1 MREDDQTEGKRLE
14 RRWSE
19 AGLLRFLVTFLLHPK
34 KFGGSADQLSQ
45 PSLGPRMNSLRRS
58 SILLLSFLL
67 LTAHSVLS
75 QDTTKTLEEGDKTA
89 EDLLE
94 NSSQDTE
101 DSQLLDELTRLQEH
115 PLDLNAVSSEELQ
128 VIPGVT
134 PFIAQSIVNYRE
146 RIGRFSSVAVLSAV
160 DGMTRKLYSHL
171 RKYVCVDGSTQRIG
185 FTMRSRAIRD
195 LQERK
200 GFQDGT
206 YSNSPFKSYNRF
218 VAEYSAKVEAGLL
231 FEKDAGEQRLN
242 DFTAGYVELKD
253 LAFVSE
259 AVLGDYI
266 LEVGQG
272 IALWRSNGFSKGSEV
287 VYPVKKIG
295 RTVQPYLSSDENK
308 FLRGGAATVRF
319 SEFEA
324 TAFYSNNRLDASF
337 DTLGGIK
344 SFDISGL
351 HRTQS
356 ELDRQDAAREILF
369 GGRIGFHKA
378 NIRQLGLTY
387 YVSSFDKDVAAGRL
401 FQFQGRDNNMLSLDY
416 DVNFKNVNVF
426 GEWARSYTGAVGGIT
441 GVLVRF
447 DPVHGSSLDGA
458 NGDPGRTIVDMALVV
473 RNYPKDFISL
483 HGFGFGENNG
493 DTQNEFGIYTG
504 VKIRATQFVEISAYY
519 DQFKFPWQ
527 TYFNPL
533 PTSGN
538 DALVQTVFTIQRGLE
553 VTIRYKN
560 ESKEDVQGTLDD
572 LGREV
577 KRLTDR
583 TQQNFRVGVSF
594 DVSERVR
601 LRGRAELVDV
611 QYDLYGQNG
620 KGYLLY
626 QDVRVNPTESLTLD
640 GRLVFFDTD
649 SYDTRLYEYE
659 SDIRGVSYNP
669 GLYGKGRRLYLVAH
683 YKVLGFLELSAKY
696 AQTFLDGV
704 KVVGSGE
711 DTIRG
716 DIASRISLQM
726 EFKW

>member
-1 MREDDQTEGKRLE
+1 
-14 RRWSE
+14 
-19 AGLLRFLVTFLLHPK
+19 
-34 KFGGSADQLSQ
+34 
-45 PSLGPRMNSLRRS
+45 MNSLRRS

-94 NSSQDTE
+94 NGSQDTE

-115 PLDLNAVSSEELQ
+115 PLDLNTVSSEELQ

-134 PFIAQSIVNYRE
+134 PFIAQSIVNHRE
-146 RIGRFSSVAVLSAV
+146 RIGGFSSVAELSAV

-171 RKYVCVDGSTQRIG
+171 RRYVCVDGSTQRIG

-206 YSNSPFKSYNRF
+206 YFNSPFKSYNRF
-218 VAEYSAKVEAGLL
+218 VAEYSAKVEAGVL
-231 FEKDAGEQRLN
+231 FEKDAGEQSLN
-242 DFTAGYVELKD
+242 DFTAGYVELKN
-253 LAFVSE
+253 LPFVSE
-259 AVLGDYI
+259 AVLGDYV

-272 IALWRSNGFSKGSEV
+272 IAFWRASGFSKGSEV
-287 VYPVKKIG
+287 IYPVKKVG
-295 RTVQPYLSSDENK
+295 RCIQPYLSSDENK
-308 FLRGGAATVRF
+308 FLRGGAATAHF

-324 TAFYSNNRLDASF
+324 TAFYSNNLLDASV
-337 DTLGGIK
+337 DTLDGIK

-356 ELDRQDAAREILF
+356 ELDRHNVARETLF
-369 GGRIGFHKA
+369 GGRIGFM
-378 NIRQLGLTY
+378 QPGMLQVGLTY
-387 YVSSFDKDVAAGRL
+387 YASSFDKDVVGSRL
-401 FQFQGRDNNMLSLDY
+401 FQFQGRNSNMLSLDY
-416 DVNFKNVNVF
+416 DLNYKNVDVF
-426 GEWARSYTGAVGGIT
+426 GEWARSYTGAVGGVT
-441 GVLVRF
+441 GVLVSF
-447 DPVHGSSLDGA
+447 DPIHGGSLDGA
-458 NGDPGRTIVDMALVV
+458 NRNPGRTIVDIALVV

-504 VKIRATQFVEISAYY
+504 VRVRTGRFVEISTYY

-538 DALVQTVFTIQRGLE
+538 DALVQTVFTIQQGLE

-577 KRLTDR
+577 KRLTNR
-583 TQQNFRVGVSF
+583 TQQNFRVDVSF

-601 LRGRAELVDV
+601 LRGRVELIDV
-611 QYDLYGQNG
+611 QYDLYGENG
-620 KGYLLY
+620 KGFLLY
-626 QDVRVNPTESLTLD
+626 QDVRVKPTESLTLD

-669 GLYGKGRRLYLVAH
+669 GLYGKGRRLYLVVH
-683 YKVLGFLELSAKY
+683 YKIFEFLEVSAKY

-704 KVVGSGE
+704 KVIGSGE

-716 DIASRISLQM
+716 DIASRISFQM
-726 EFKW
+726 ELRW